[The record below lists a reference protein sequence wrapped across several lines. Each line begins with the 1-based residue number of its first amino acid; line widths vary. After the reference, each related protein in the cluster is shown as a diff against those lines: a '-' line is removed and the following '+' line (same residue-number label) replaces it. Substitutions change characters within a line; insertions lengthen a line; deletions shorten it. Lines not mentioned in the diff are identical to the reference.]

1 MNRVPYFGPDLARVH
16 HEGYAFHA
24 DRCAPGILHLLESV
38 RAAGGAVLEL
48 GAGSGHLT
56 RHLLAAG
63 HRVIATDA
71 SPAMLDVLDLL
82 GREFAGDRSTGHLEV
97 APLVLPTDPVPACD
111 AVVSVG
117 HVLSYLDTEAD
128 VRGALVSSAEA
139 LRPGGVLAVDLC
151 APDYFEAQDLT
162 VARSRS
168 GDGWLLVVT
177 YSSPDPGRFVRHITT
192 FVRQGDDLWRRDDE
206 DHTNVLVD
214 PAPLLDL
221 LARHGVAAA
230 VAHGFGDEVLPP
242 GLVTVVGRKAP

>member
-1 MNRVPYFGPDLARVH
+1 MTRETYYRPDLARVH

-24 DRCAPGILHLLESV
+24 DRCAPGILRLLEPV
-38 RAAGGAVLEL
+38 RAAGGTVLEL

-71 SPAMLDVLDLL
+71 SPAMLDLL
-82 GREFAGDRSTGHLEV
+82 EEGFATDRATGRLEV
-97 APLVLPTDPVPACD
+97 AALALPHDPVPACD

-128 VRGALVSSAEA
+128 VRDALAAAAEA

-151 APDYFEAQDLT
+151 DPDYHEAQDLT

-168 GDGWLLVVT
+168 GEGWLLVVT
-177 YSSPDPGRFVRHITT
+177 YSRPDPGRFVRHITT
-192 FVRQGDDLWRRDDE
+192 FVRRDDGLWRRDDE
-206 DHTNVLVD
+206 DHANVLVD
-214 PAPLLDL
+214 PAPLPEL
-221 LARHGVAAA
+221 LARHGVAAD
-230 VAHGFGDEVLPP
+230 VGQSFGDEALPP
-242 GLVTVVGRKAP
+242 RLVTVVGRSAP